1 MLLLTMNH
9 PAGFTAFRSGKM
21 EIFSVTDGD
30 VIYEDRCFAPGFPRA
45 LLGNNLRHF
54 ILPHNILVLRF
65 NNRVVMFDA
74 GNGDYTAPE
83 AGLLRYYLHAAGIT
97 PESITDII
105 LTHAHPD
112 HINGLVGI
120 GERLMFPDAR
130 IHLSQA
136 EYDFWMSDSPDFS
149 KSKNA
154 PAALLQMQQ
163 HIKGIL
169 ALLNSRLQLFNS
181 TDALLEGIQP
191 IAAAGHTP
199 GHTLF
204 AINTGE
210 EQFIHMADTCHED
223 ELLFRHPEWGT
234 IFDIDFEQA
243 ARARQATLRE
253 LANKGQLVFGYHL
266 PAPGF
271 GKVIQAGDGFVWK
284 PQ

>member
-1 MLLLTMNH
+1 MLPLMMNH
-9 PAGFTAFRSGKM
+9 PAGFAVFRSGKM
-21 EIFSVTDGD
+21 EIFSVTDGE
-30 VIYEDRCFAPGFPRA
+30 VIYEDRCFAPGIPRA
-45 LLGNNLRHF
+45 LLGNSPRHF

-65 NNRVVMFDA
+65 SNRVVMFDA
-74 GNGDYTAPE
+74 GNGYYTAPE
-83 AGLLRYYLHAAGIT
+83 AGQLQYHLHAAGIT

-112 HINGLVGI
+112 HINGLVGT
-120 GERLMFPDAR
+120 GERLMFPGAR

-136 EYDFWMSDSPDFS
+136 EYDFWMSDAPDFS
-149 KSKNA
+149 KSKNTVA
-154 PAALLQMQQ
+154 NLLQTQQ

-169 ALLNSRLQLFNS
+169 RLLDNQLHLFNS
-181 TDALLEGIQP
+181 TDALMEGIRP
-191 IAAAGHTP
+191 LAAPGHTP

-210 EQFIHMADTCHED
+210 EPFIHMADTCHED
-223 ELLFRHPEWGT
+223 ELLFRHPDWGT

-243 ARARQATLRE
+243 AQTRRNTLQE
-253 LANKGQLVFGYHL
+253 LADSGQLVFGYHL

-271 GKVIQAGDGFVWK
+271 GRVIPEGDGFAWK

>member
-1 MLLLTMNH
+1 MMNH
-9 PAGFTAFRSGKM
+9 PAGFTAFRSGEM
-21 EIFSVTDGD
+21 EIFSVTDGE
-30 VIYEDRCFAPGFPRA
+30 VIYEARCFAPGIPRT
-45 LLGNNLRHF
+45 LLGNSPRHF

-74 GNGDYTAPE
+74 GNGHYTAPE
-83 AGLLRYYLHAAGIT
+83 AGQLQFYLHAAGIT
-97 PESITDII
+97 PESVTDII

-112 HINGLVGI
+112 HINGLVGV
-120 GERLMFPDAR
+120 GEQLMFPEAR

-136 EYDFWMSDSPDFS
+136 EYDFWVSESPDFS
-149 KSKNA
+149 RSKNI

-169 ALLNSRLQLFNS
+169 RVLDNRLQLFHS
-181 TDALLEGIQP
+181 TDALLEGIHP
-191 IAAAGHTP
+191 VAAPGHTP

-210 EQFIHMADTCHED
+210 EQFIHMADTCHEN
-223 ELLFRHPEWGT
+223 ELLFHHPEWGT

-243 ARARQATLRE
+243 AQTRQATLQE
-253 LANKGQLVFGYHL
+253 LANNGKLVFGYHL

-271 GKVIQAGDGFVWK
+271 GKVIQGGDGFAWK